1 MAQWTARTDITYTV
15 HYYLEGTTTK
25 LAKDKVVEDQTFGT
39 EVTEKAIEIDKYKA
53 LDPTSVTI
61 TLKEKDNEIIF
72 EYASSTYDDEVVVT
86 ISGVQTT
93 VMYNGQYQNV
103 IGFIATSNNAEY
115 SENINDDA
123 HRNFR
128 INGTIQLEAGGTNV
142 GTYSFSWYDQ
152 IGAFE
157 NINPKFTNVRFRVN
171 PNSSTNTVVIIPR
184 TVTLTSESDQKI
196 YDGTPLTNP
205 TVNIG
210 GNGFAAGEGATF
222 NVTGSRT
229 EVGVSDNTFTYAL
242 TAGTSAGNYNIT
254 TVFGTLTVI
263 PGVTLTANS
272 GIRLYDATEQTVTG
286 YTSSVPGLTF
296 TGATA
301 VGRGTDSG
309 NYEVVLTGV
318 TVGQMDDSGR
328 YMVTEIRNGTLTIT
342 PRSILITSGSGE
354 KDYDGEALTND
365 EVTITGD
372 GFVYGHGVDVTVTGS
387 QTEVG
392 SSENTFTYELTGGAN
407 EVNYNVATQFGT
419 LSVTQVT
426 RELEDIDDDDT
437 PLAGPATWALIN
449 LIAMIF
455 TVCIAVGMIV
465 TYFRKKDGE
474 EEKQNADGTKR
485 ELTDEEQEENERR
498 KSKFFGLIPGIG
510 SVITFFLTEDM
521 SAKMVLTDRWT
532 ILMIAILVI
541 GAALGYLTRNEKDKE
556 EEKPEQA

>member
-1 MAQWTARTDITYTV
+1 MKWKKGEHGTFAETSSTVEYGKATPAAPETTGEAGYTFTGWNPEVAEKVTADATYVAQWKIRTDITYTV
-15 HYYLEGTTTK
+15 HYYQEGTKTK
-25 LAKDKVVEDQTFGT
+25 LAEDKVVKGQTFGAK
-39 EVTEKAIEIDKYKA
+39 VTEKAIEIDKYKA

-61 TLKEKDNEIIF
+61 MLKEKDNEIIF

-86 ISGVQTT
+86 ISGVQAT

-103 IGFIATSNNAEY
+103 IGFIATSNNVEY

-128 INGTIQLEAGGTNV
+128 IKGTIQLEAGGTNV

-152 IGAFE
+152 INAFE

-171 PNSSTNTVVIIPR
+171 PNSSTNTVVITPR
-184 TVTLTSESDQKI
+184 TVTLTSATDTKL
-196 YDGTPLTNP
+196 YDGTVLMND
-205 TVNIG
+205 TVNVG
-210 GNGFAAGEGATF
+210 GMGFVNAEHANFT
-222 NVTGSRT
+222 VTGSQG
-229 EVGVSDNTFTYAL
+229 EDAGSSQNTFTYTLAGGAL
-242 TAGTSAGNYNIT
+242 AGNYNIN
-254 TVFGTLTVI
+254 VQ
-263 PGVTLTANS
+263 
-272 GIRLYDATEQTVTG
+272 Y
-286 YTSSVPGLTF
+286 
-296 TGATA
+296 
-301 VGRGTDSG
+301 
-309 NYEVVLTGV
+309 
-318 TVGQMDDSGR
+318 
-328 YMVTEIRNGTLTIT
+328 GTLTIT

-372 GFVYGHGVDVTVTGS
+372 GFVAGQGVNVTVTGS
-387 QTEVG
+387 QTEAG
-392 SSENTFTYELTGGAN
+392 SSENTFTYELTGGAR
-407 EVNYNVATQFGT
+407 EGNYNVVTQFGT

-521 SAKMVLTDRWT
+521 SGKMILTDRWT
-532 ILMIAILVI
+532 VLMFAILVI

-556 EEKPEQA
+556 EEKPEQV